1 MMAAH
6 TLSSNY
12 LLGLLLKD
20 LVNESCPSDIHVTGI
35 TTDSRKLNPG
45 DLFIA
50 YTIGGHSSVPYIID
64 AVKAGASAVIA
75 EARSIPEIFPCTVPL
90 YRVNELYKV
99 IGIIADRFYE
109 HPSSVMTVIG
119 VTGTNGKTSV
129 SHLMAQ
135 SLSIDQKNVCGLI
148 GTLGYGTVDK
158 LTSATHTTPEAIA
171 LQALLADMC
180 DHGIRQVVME
190 VSSHGLDQFRIAG
203 VEFDL
208 AIFTNLSRDH
218 LDYHQSMES
227 YAHAKRRLFTDYGIG
242 KIVINLDDSF
252 GRKLLAE
259 LPRGITKIA
268 YTLDIDTFVR
278 YQDKYQIVFGNILP
292 DPSGKIKMEISSPW
306 GKGNLT
312 SGLMGRFNASNLLA
326 CLSSLCLL
334 GHTLDDAV
342 ERLSVCRGIPGR
354 MEIFEGY
361 IRPRVIVD
369 FAHTPDALEQVLSGL
384 KASCQ
389 GKLYCVFGCGGDRD
403 KGKRPLMGMMAEKYA
418 DGIIITSDN
427 PRYEDPEEIIKDILA
442 GINNRDHV
450 TIDIDRESAI
460 QNTIKAASINDVVL
474 IAGKGHEN
482 YQELAGVRRPFSDQD
497 VVRKTLEIRT

>member
-1 MMAAH
+1 
-6 TLSSNY
+6 
-12 LLGLLLKD
+12 
-20 LVNESCPSDIHVTGI
+20 
-35 TTDSRKLNPG
+35 
-45 DLFIA
+45 
-50 YTIGGHSSVPYIID
+50 
-64 AVKAGASAVIA
+64 
-75 EARSIPEIFPCTVPL
+75 
-90 YRVNELYKV
+90 
-99 IGIIADRFYE
+99 
-109 HPSSVMTVIG
+109 
-119 VTGTNGKTSV
+119 
-129 SHLMAQ
+129 
-135 SLSIDQKNVCGLI
+135 
-148 GTLGYGTVDK
+148 
-158 LTSATHTTPEAIA
+158 
-171 LQALLADMC
+171 
-180 DHGIRQVVME
+180 
-190 VSSHGLDQFRIAG
+190 
-203 VEFDL
+203 
-208 AIFTNLSRDH
+208 
-218 LDYHQSMES
+218 
-227 YAHAKRRLFTDYGIG
+227 
-242 KIVINLDDSF
+242 
-252 GRKLLAE
+252 
-259 LPRGITKIA
+259 
-268 YTLDIDTFVR
+268 
-278 YQDKYQIVFGNILP
+278 
-292 DPSGKIKMEISSPW
+292 
-306 GKGNLT
+306 
-312 SGLMGRFNASNLLA
+312 MGRFNASNLLA

-497 VVRKTLEIRT
+497 VVRKTLEIRA